1 MEDFQYW
8 PVYNTERYLE
18 IANSFQENII
28 MAIEHINND
37 AVDSSALEYFAST
50 KMWLKEHIMLWKN
63 KLNTIDLEKSCFDLI
78 LYALISF

>member
-8 PVYNTERYLE
+8 PVYNTESYLE

-50 KMWLKEHIMLWKN
+50 KM
-63 KLNTIDLEKSCFDLI
+63 
-78 LYALISF
+78 